1 MGFYTIERSKTL
13 YIQKVEFT
21 GDPATLVSVHGY
33 FTDSNASLSFPPQIF
48 SREKVVEL
56 IKNKDSF
63 IAFNSAGKLVK
74 IMLYKDGKG
83 ERFVVEGKPYLA
95 VELIGQGSR
104 DS

>member
-1 MGFYTIERSKTL
+1 MGFYTVERPQTL

-21 GDPATLVSVHGY
+21 GDPTTLVSVQGY
-33 FTDSNASLSFPPQIF
+33 FTDSNASLTFPPQIF
-48 SREKVVEL
+48 SREKALEL

-74 IMLYKDGKG
+74 IMLYKDERG
-83 ERFVVEGKPYLA
+83 ERFVFKGKPYLA